1 MTEIIDSVI
10 DEIVCEV
17 ESEFK
22 HCNKC
27 DLTQSKSEFS
37 KNKNS
42 KDGLSN
48 QCKGCVAK
56 YGKIYRQKNKE
67 AIAKKNSIYV
77 QNNKQ
82 LVAERSA
89 RYYQKNKEAIKK
101 KCSIYKQENREAI
114 ADSRSRYRKRNK
126 EAIAQYHA
134 SYFQKNKQAIYAQRA
149 IYRQT
154 AIYIKKNKRAIS
166 RRMAIYRKK
175 NKRAINKQSAAYRK
189 NRRHTD
195 KGYRIEHNLRTRMSK
210 AMNRTK
216 KSASTM
222 KLTGLESGTQMKE
235 YLELVNPELK
245 DVKCDIDHRLP
256 CSMYDLTLPEQ
267 QKACFHYTNLQWL
280 IPEVN
285 QFKKGAKYPPDL
297 KSELDNRNKFKKE
310 APTLQKQLSLIS
322 HIESHNLTFKQ
333 VVELQRAG
341 NLYEVIGCN
350 I

>member
-27 DLTQSKSEFS
+27 DLTKLKSEFS
-37 KNKNS
+37 KDKTK

-77 QNNKQ
+77 QNNRQ
-82 LVAERSA
+82 LIAERSA

-114 ADSRSRYRKRNK
+114 ADSGSRYRKRNK

-134 SYFQKNKQAIYAQRA
+134 RYYNDNKEAIAIRRQDNKEAIAKQRA
-149 IYRQT
+149 SYRQ
-154 AIYIKKNKRAIS
+154 
-166 RRMAIYRKK
+166 K

-189 NRRHTD
+189 NRRQTD
-195 KGYRIEHNLRTRMSK
+195 EGFRIEDNLRRRLRK
-210 AMNRTK
+210 AMNGTK
-216 KSASTM
+216 KSESSM
-222 KLTGLESGTQMKE
+222 KLIGLGSGTEMKE

-256 CSMYDLTLPEQ
+256 CSMYDLTLPEH
-267 QKACFHYTNLQWL
+267 QKACFHYTNLQRL
-280 IPEVN
+280 IPQVN
-285 QFKKGAKYPPDL
+285 RHDKRHKYPPEL
-297 KSELDNRNKFKKE
+297 KNELDNRNKFKKE
-310 APTLQKQLSLIS
+310 APTVQKQLALIS
-322 HIESHNLTFKQ
+322 HIESHNLSFKK

-341 NLYEVIGCN
+341 NLYEVIGCD

>member
-1 MTEIIDSVI
+1 MTDIIDSVI

-22 HCNKC
+22 HCTKC
-27 DLTQSKSEFS
+27 DLTKLKSEFS
-37 KNKNS
+37 KDKKR
-42 KDGLSN
+42 KDGLQN
-48 QCKGCVAK
+48 QCKGCVAE

-77 QNNKQ
+77 QNNKD
-82 LVAERSA
+82 LVAKRKA
-89 RYYQKNKEAIKK
+89 RYHHKNKEAINKK
-101 KCSIYKQENREAI
+101 RSIYRQKNKELISKGRA
-114 ADSRSRYRKRNK
+114 RYYLKNK

-134 SYFQKNKQAIYAQRA
+134 SYFQKNKQAIYGQRA

-166 RRMAIYRKK
+166 RRMAIYRQK

-195 KGYRIEHNLRTRMSK
+195 EGYRIEHNLRTRMGK
-210 AMNRTK
+210 ALKGTR

-222 KLTGLESGTQMKE
+222 KLTGLDSGTQMKE
-235 YLELVNPELK
+235 YLAFINPELK

-256 CSMYDLTLPEQ
+256 CSMYDLTLPEH

-280 IPEVN
+280 KPEVN

-310 APTLQKQLSLIS
+310 APTLQKQLALIS
-322 HIESHNLTFKQ
+322 HIESHNLRFTQ

-341 NLYEVIGCN
+341 DLYEVIGCE

>member
-1 MTEIIDSVI
+1 MTEIVI
-10 DEIVCEV
+10 DEIVYEV

-27 DLTQSKSEFS
+27 DLTKLKSEFS
-37 KNKNS
+37 KNKSS

-67 AIAKKNSIYV
+67 AIAKKNSTYV
-77 QNNKQ
+77 QNNKE

-89 RYYQKNKEAIKK
+89 RYYQKNKEAIDKK
-101 KCSIYKQENREAI
+101 RSIYRQNNKELI
-114 ADSRSRYRKRNK
+114 AKGRARYYQKNK

-134 SYFQKNKQAIYAQRA
+134 GYFQKNKQAIYGQRA

-154 AIYIKKNKRAIS
+154 TIYIKKNKRAIS
-166 RRMAIYRKK
+166 RRMAIYRQR
-175 NKRAINKQSAAYRK
+175 NKRAITKQKTAYRK

-195 KGYRIEHNLRTRMSK
+195 KGYRIETNLRTRMSK

-216 KSASTM
+216 KSERTM
-222 KLTGLESGTQMKE
+222 KLIGLESGTEIHE
-235 YLELVNPELK
+235 YLAFINPELK

-256 CSMYDLTLPEQ
+256 CSMYDLTLPEH

-297 KSELDNRNKFKKE
+297 KSELDDRNKFKKE
-310 APTLQKQLSLIS
+310 APTLQKQLALIS
-322 HIESHNLTFKQ
+322 RIESQNLSFKQ

-341 NLYEVIGCN
+341 DLYEVIGCET
-350 I
+350 